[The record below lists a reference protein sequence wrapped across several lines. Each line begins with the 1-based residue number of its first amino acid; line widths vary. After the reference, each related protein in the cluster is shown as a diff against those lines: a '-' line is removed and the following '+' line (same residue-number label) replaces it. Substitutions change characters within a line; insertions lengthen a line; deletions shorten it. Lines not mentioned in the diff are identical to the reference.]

1 MSRKISLAHLT
12 TLDLPPPQM
21 IRVAA
26 EIGYDAVGLRLIAV
40 TPTTASYPLMQDAAM
55 LRETRAALADTGLF
69 VNDIEF
75 LRMTADF
82 APQDYEAFLDVGAAL
97 GARHVIC
104 APYDPDMARLAANLA
119 GFNALCAPRGI
130 RPVLEFF
137 PWTNVADLLT
147 ACRIVEATGEGAIGI
162 LVDALH
168 FNRSN
173 SSLAELAQQ
182 VLRHPQRFPF
192 LHLCDAPVQPS
203 YSTEELFHA
212 GRAERLP
219 PGLGQIDL
227 AAILDRMPRTT
238 AVALEVPMT
247 AQQSESGSA
256 HVARQVYAAAVKLLA
271 GRSAA

>member
-40 TPTTASYPLMQDAAM
+40 TPTTAGYPLMQDAAM

-75 LRMTADF
+75 LRMTPDF

-147 ACRIVEATGEGAIGI
+147 ACRIVEATGEEAIGI

-219 PGLGQIDL
+219 PGWGQIDL

-247 AQQSESGSA
+247 ALQSESGSA

>member
-26 EIGYDAVGLRLIAV
+26 EIGYDAVGLRMIAV
-40 TPTTASYPLMQDAAM
+40 TPTTASYPLMLDAAS
-55 LRETRAALADTGLF
+55 LRETLAALADTGLF

-75 LRMTADF
+75 LRMTPDF
-82 APQDYEAFLDVGAAL
+82 APHDYEAFLDVGAAL

-104 APYDPDMARLAANLA
+104 APYDPDTARLAANLA
-119 GFNALCAPRGI
+119 AFNALCAPRRI

-137 PWTNVADLLT
+137 PWTNVPDLLT
-147 ACRIVEATGEGAIGI
+147 ACSIVDATGEEAIGI

-173 SSLAELAQQ
+173 SSLAALAQQ
-182 VLRHPQRFPF
+182 ASQHPHRFPF

-203 YSTEELFHA
+203 YTTEELFHA

-227 AAILDRMPRTT
+227 VAILNRMPPNTL
-238 AVALEVPMT
+238 VALEVPMT
-247 AQQSESGSA
+247 SQQAESGSP
-256 HVARQVYAAAVKLLA
+256 HVARQAYKAAVKMLA
-271 GRSAA
+271 NT

>member
-12 TLDLPPPQM
+12 TLDLSPPQM
-21 IRVAA
+21 IRIAA

-40 TPTTASYPLMQDAAM
+40 TPTTPGYPLMHDAAL
-55 LRETRAALADTGLF
+55 LRETLAALADTGLF

-75 LRMTADF
+75 LRMTPDF
-82 APQDYEAFLDVGAAL
+82 APHHYEAFLDVGAAL

-104 APYDPDMARLAANLA
+104 APYDPDTARLAANLA
-119 GFNALCAPRGI
+119 ALNALCAPRRI

-137 PWTNVADLLT
+137 PWTNVPDLST
-147 ACRIVEATGEGAIGI
+147 ACRIADATGDDAIGI

-173 SSLAELAQQ
+173 SSLAELAEQT
-182 VLRHPQRFPF
+182 VRHPHRFPF

-203 YSTEELFHA
+203 YTTEELFHA

-227 AAILDRMPRTT
+227 SAILDRMPTDT
-238 AVALEVPMT
+238 PVALEVPMT
-247 AQQSESGSA
+247 SQQTENGSS
-256 HVARQVYAAAVKLLA
+256 HVARQVYEAAVKLLA
-271 GRSAA
+271 GT